1 MKNYY
6 LFVIAITLCT
16 NALILH
22 SQNYLSPTT
31 LTFTDTTDVFQRGIP
46 DEFVI
51 GWNWGGMTPRLDT
64 SFKINYKHT
73 GYQLEWYGDTNR
85 ITDNQKLIWHLPGLG
100 GKLQRHSSNF
110 LYSIE
115 IRERYT

>member
-51 GWNWGGMTPRLDT
+51 GWNWGSPGRNLDEALL
-64 SFKINYKHT
+64 INTYHDFP
-73 GYQLEWYGDTNR
+73 L
-85 ITDNQKLIWHLPGLG
+85 
-100 GKLQRHSSNF
+100 F
-110 LYSIE
+110 LSIE
-115 IRERYT
+115 IVL